1 MIFFSK
7 PNAVNLVVGQL
18 AGIKLSALITVRMA
32 NGAPFRSLIILLPP
46 KEKSGHW
53 IPVKK
58 HIKTLEEGF

>member
-1 MIFFSK
+1 MELIFFLK

-46 KEKSGHW
+46 KEKSGH
-53 IPVKK
+53 
-58 HIKTLEEGF
+58 